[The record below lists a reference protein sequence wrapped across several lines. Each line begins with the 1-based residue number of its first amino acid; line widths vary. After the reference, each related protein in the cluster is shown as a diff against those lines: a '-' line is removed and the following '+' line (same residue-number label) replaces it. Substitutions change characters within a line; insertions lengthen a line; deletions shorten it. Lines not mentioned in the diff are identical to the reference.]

1 MKAIVFILLPFI
13 VFNVDLS
20 VYSIKKLLD
29 YLQKTGYY
37 EVIIEIKSVL
47 GNDIAIDFCKDFVQS
62 QDCEE
67 VVNIYMRPSCARGDI
82 KKPNLEPI
90 YLMKIVHQ
98 DEIQKILSK
107 FYSIKEIED
116 KTKRILI
123 KRGIL
128 PKKIEEF
135 KDKYA

>member
-13 VFNVDLS
+13 IFNVDLS
-20 VYSIKKLLD
+20 TYSIKKLLY
-29 YLQKTGYY
+29 YLQETGYY
-37 EVIIEIKSVL
+37 KVIIEIKFAL
-47 GNDIAIDFCKDFVQS
+47 GNDIAIDFCKEFVQL
-62 QDCEE
+62 QDCEK
-67 VVNIYMRPSCARGDI
+67 VVKFYLSRIFERRINRE
-82 KKPNLEPI
+82 PNLEPI
-90 YLMKIVHQ
+90 YLMKIVHE

-116 KTKRILI
+116 KTKRILL
-123 KRGIL
+123 KRGIH

>member
-1 MKAIVFILLPFI
+1 MKAIVLILLPLI
-13 VFNVDLS
+13 VFNADLS
-20 VYSIKKLLD
+20 VYSIKGFLD
-29 YLQKTGYY
+29 YLQQTGYY
-37 EVIIEIKSVL
+37 EVIIEIKFAL
-47 GNDIAIDFCKDFVQS
+47 GNDIAIDFCKEFVQS
-62 QDCEE
+62 QDCEQ
-67 VVNIYMRPSCARGDI
+67 VVKIYMTRIYVRGDI

-90 YLMKIVHQ
+90 YLMKILHQ

>member
-1 MKAIVFILLPFI
+1 MLIYLPI
-13 VFNVDLS
+13 QLKG
-20 VYSIKKLLD
+20 KKLLD
-29 YLQKTGYY
+29 YLEKTGYY

-67 VVNIYMRPSCARGDI
+67 VVKIYMIPSLARGDI
-82 KKPNLEPI
+82 KKPILEPI
-90 YLMKIVHQ
+90 YLLKIVHQ
-98 DEIQKILSK
+98 DEIQKILSQ
-107 FYSIKEIED
+107 FYSLKEIED

-123 KRGIL
+123 KRRIL